1 MRFGVLDNYLLKNIL
16 WINIMFVKKLTG
28 CNPPKRTCANLRQMN
43 SPLTPTALA
52 ALRESAEKCCA
63 LLKAL
68 AHEDRLLL
76 LCQLTEGERNVG
88 ELEAL
93 VGVHQPSLSQHLG
106 VLREEGLVETRREG
120 KYVYYRLASNEVVQ
134 VMQTLSSLYCGR
146 LKAQ

>member
-1 MRFGVLDNYLLKNIL
+1 MMSRIPLSSDPS
-16 WINIMFVKKLTG
+16 
-28 CNPPKRTCANLRQMN
+28 PPMN
-43 SPLTPTALA
+43 SPITPDALA

-76 LCQLTEGERNVG
+76 LCQLVEGERNVG

-120 KYVYYRLASNEVVQ
+120 KYIYYRLAGNEVVQ

-146 LKAQ
+146 LKARPA

>member
-1 MRFGVLDNYLLKNIL
+1 M
-16 WINIMFVKKLTG
+16 
-28 CNPPKRTCANLRQMN
+28 RQMN
-43 SPLTPTALA
+43 SPLTPDALT

-106 VLREEGLVETRREG
+106 VLREEGLVQTRREG
-120 KYVYYRLASNEVVQ
+120 KYIYYSLASHEVIQ

-146 LKAQ
+146 LKVRSA

>member
-1 MRFGVLDNYLLKNIL
+1 
-16 WINIMFVKKLTG
+16 
-28 CNPPKRTCANLRQMN
+28 MN
-43 SPLTPTALA
+43 SPLTPDALT

-106 VLREEGLVETRREG
+106 VLREEGLVQTRREG
-120 KYVYYRLASNEVVQ
+120 KYIYYSLASHEVIQ

-146 LKAQ
+146 LKARPA

>member
-1 MRFGVLDNYLLKNIL
+1 
-16 WINIMFVKKLTG
+16 
-28 CNPPKRTCANLRQMN
+28 MN
-43 SPLTPTALA
+43 SPLAPEALA

-88 ELEAL
+88 ELEEL

-106 VLREEGLVETRREG
+106 KLRDEGLVDTRREG
-120 KYVYYRLASNEVVQ
+120 KYIFYRLASPEVIQ

-146 LKAQ
+146 LKAQAAQAVQAVQAQGQTA

>member
-1 MRFGVLDNYLLKNIL
+1 MNPS
-16 WINIMFVKKLTG
+16 LTSEA
-28 CNPPKRTCANLRQMN
+28 RD
-43 SPLTPTALA
+43 

-120 KYVYYRLASNEVVQ
+120 KYIYYRLASHEVIQ

-146 LKAQ
+146 LKATAATAARSEPSA

>member
-1 MRFGVLDNYLLKNIL
+1 
-16 WINIMFVKKLTG
+16 
-28 CNPPKRTCANLRQMN
+28 MN
-43 SPLTPTALA
+43 SPITPDALS

-76 LCQLTEGERNVG
+76 LCQLVEGERNVG

-120 KYVYYRLASNEVVQ
+120 KYIYYRLAGNEVIQ

-146 LKAQ
+146 LKARPANPA

>member
-1 MRFGVLDNYLLKNIL
+1 
-16 WINIMFVKKLTG
+16 
-28 CNPPKRTCANLRQMN
+28 MN
-43 SPLTPTALA
+43 SQLTPEALA

-106 VLREEGLVETRREG
+106 VLREAGLLDERRVGSKRLYVVRAEAFDELVEFIEG
-120 KYVYYRLASNEVVQ
+120 FWGPRLR
-134 VMQTLSSLYCGR
+134 R
-146 LKAQ
+146 LKQAAEAAERIKAKK